1 MELRIASLLLLV
13 AFLPS
18 ACNSESPPAAAGTAG
33 TGGAGGTGGS
43 DGGTLEPKCNGHEEL
58 CARRFDEVA
67 FPMTHNAMS
76 NAEASWSIPNQRF
89 GIMRQLDDGIRGL
102 MLDTYDED
110 GELLLCHVLCGLGKQ
125 PLVDG
130 LGEIKAFLD
139 ANPGEVVSI
148 IFENYITHA
157 QTAGAFDESGLINFV
172 YAHEV
177 DAPWPTLRELID
189 ADTRLVVFQE
199 NLPQEVE
206 YPWLMNVWD
215 HAGETDF
222 SFAAP
227 EDFDCDPNRGD
238 PANPLF
244 LLNHFLT
251 TAVGGDPELAEMVN
265 YNPLFIERARQCE
278 EERSALPNFVAVDF
292 YDIGDLFEV
301 VDALNGL

>member
-1 MELRIASLLLLV
+1 MDMRIASLLVLV
-13 AFLPS
+13 ALVS
-18 ACNSESPPAAAGTAG
+18 NACSSESSTSAADAGTDD
-33 TGGAGGTGGS
+33 GGAL
-43 DGGTLEPKCNGHEEL
+43 DPKCNGHEQL
-58 CARRFDEVA
+58 CARRFDDVA

-76 NAEASWSIPNQRF
+76 NAEAGWSIPNQNF
-89 GIMRQLDDGIRGL
+89 GITRQLDDGIRGL

-110 GELLLCHVLCGLGKQ
+110 GALLLCHVLCGLGSQ

-139 ANPGEVVSI
+139 ANPSEVVSI
-148 IFENYITHA
+148 IFENYITQA
-157 QTAGAFDESGLINFV
+157 QTAGAFDESGLIDFV

-177 DAPWPTLRELID
+177 GAPWPTLEELID
-189 ADTRLVVFQE
+189 ANTRLVVFQE
-199 NLPQEVE
+199 KLPQEVE
-206 YPWLMNVWD
+206 FPWLMNVWD

-238 PANPLF
+238 PSNPLF

-265 YNPLFIERARQCE
+265 YDPLFIDRARQCE
-278 EERSALPNFVAVDF
+278 EERNALPNFVAVDF
-292 YDIGDLFEV
+292 YDIGDLFDV